1 MQRRTPQRSGGN
13 VLSDV
18 TSPIRD
24 VASLIIMANR
34 FAWNNEESSKKRRE
48 FASVLDMPIELEGVP
63 IPWLMAGWARLLKIG
78 AIEDPAAV
86 YAHSR
91 PVKRLN
97 YFISHAWASPWIT
110 KLIALWY
117 YLNSSLAICITLVLL
132 LVPAYIQIF
141 MPTRVPE
148 LFQAR
153 DASRVDGTLQTRFLL
168 CSAVAAVAFPVLL
181 MSLHR
186 FGRRTKEHA
195 FLDVACIDQ
204 LDAAAK
210 LKGIAS
216 LGAVLARTERLVIL
230 SDETYWTRLW
240 TVFEVAAFY
249 RRAGVSRMDLVPL
262 HATMREFTQTI
273 FLLAVVTLMPEMI
286 KLSGYSFDALTVRNT
301 LGLAFFV
308 VIPSGLIP
316 GIGIFWAEKHVRNSQ
331 KAIDALSE
339 FKLSETHC
347 HSDEDREALLGLIG
361 EWYTDYH
368 AGETDR
374 RRLEQLGH
382 HNFEMLIRHEIA
394 PMLQRHNGKG
404 TVNNGKGM
412 VRLLR
417 PAMMAFVPF
426 AYDMLSSPLPF
437 GHSVELAI
445 NRIMF
450 IPLVMPA
457 MMEIQTLAV
466 WISRVIQGKS
476 ASSKSPTRAGIA
488 NLVGVFIMLV
498 SFTFTITI
506 INYFI
511 EAGRDHYPTRTCAAN
526 DGLDEATRA
535 IYKWKALIFFNACWF
550 LVVLV
555 ARAMQDL

>member
-1 MQRRTPQRSGGN
+1 MGEPVDYKAHRSL
-13 VLSDV
+13 VL
-18 TSPIRD
+18 
-24 VASLIIMANR
+24 
-34 FAWNNEESSKKRRE
+34 FK
-48 FASVLDMPIELEGVP
+48 FVLG
-63 IPWLMAGWARLLKIG
+63 
-78 AIEDPAAV
+78 
-86 YAHSR
+86 
-91 PVKRLN
+91 
-97 YFISHAWASPWIT
+97 
-110 KLIALWY
+110 
-117 YLNSSLAICITLVLL
+117 ICITLVLL

-141 MPTRVPE
+141 MPNRVPE

-168 CSAVAAVAFPVLL
+168 CSAVAVAFPVLL

-347 HSDEDREALLGLIG
+347 HFRTEDREALLGLIG

-412 VRLLR
+412 VRFLR
-417 PAMMAFVPF
+417 PAAMAFVPF
-426 AYDMLSSPLPF
+426 AFDMLSSPLPF

-457 MMEIQTLAV
+457 MMEIERWLFGSPGSGA
-466 WISRVIQGKS
+466 SRSFCKS
-476 ASSKSPTRAGIA
+476 ASSKSPIRAGVA
-488 NLVGVFIMLV
+488 NLVGVIIMLV

-526 DGLDEATRA
+526 DGLDEATR
-535 IYKWKALIFFNACWF
+535 
-550 LVVLV
+550 
-555 ARAMQDL
+555 DL